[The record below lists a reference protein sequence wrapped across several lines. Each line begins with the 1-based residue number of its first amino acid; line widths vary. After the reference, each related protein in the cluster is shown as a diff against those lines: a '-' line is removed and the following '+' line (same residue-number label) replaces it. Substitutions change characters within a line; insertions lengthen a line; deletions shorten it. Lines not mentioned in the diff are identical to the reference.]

1 MKPIRLLLSVTGLLI
16 ASCQTTST
24 TTPDRFAVAD
34 SDRDGQLSRDEAI
47 HYAVSSMHDAL
58 DLNHDGV
65 VTLNEAAPDK
75 DTYLVGRFTKRDAN
89 GDGKVTLEEALAFAR
104 KEGTY
109 DGFLKE
115 ADTDKSGAVSRAEA
129 VAYTSSK
136 EGPVR

>member
-1 MKPIRLLLSVTGLLI
+1 MKPFRLLLPVTGLLL
-16 ASCQTTST
+16 ASCQTTDT
-24 TTPDRFAVAD
+24 AKPDRFSIAD

-47 HYAVSSMHDAL
+47 HYAVTSMHDAL

-65 VTLNEAAPDK
+65 VTLDEAAPDK
-75 DTYLVGRFTKRDAN
+75 DAYLVGRFTKRDAN
-89 GDGKVTLEEALAFAR
+89 SDGKVTLDEALAFAR

-115 ADTDKSGAVSRAEA
+115 ADTDKSGAVSRDEA